1 MFLDTTKV
9 SIPSPYDGNTTVLL
23 EKRTL
28 WYLHRNSRSVFT
40 VYYMVRSRLQLHM
53 SKKHMVSYY
62 LLVSYVPWLSND
74 SLKFFSV
81 HLFCTYIIGVEALSD
96 CSEHIELS
104 VFLMEADHV
113 CQMIRV
119 KSQRPES
126 REDHASFISRRHA
139 ARLVSPV
146 ESSISLTGNRIPI
159 NVYYSFLHISV
170 SLAAV
175 VKQCYTKHGSCGNS
189 LQ

>member
-9 SIPSPYDGNTTVLL
+9 SIPSLYDGTTTVLL
-23 EKRTL
+23 EKLTL

-62 LLVSYVPWLSND
+62 LLVSYVPWLSVYHRND

-126 REDHASFISRRHA
+126 REDHASFISPRHA

-146 ESSISLTGNRIPI
+146 ESSISLTGNRILI
-159 NVYYSFLHISV
+159 NV
-170 SLAAV
+170 
-175 VKQCYTKHGSCGNS
+175 
-189 LQ
+189 